1 MPAPTK
7 ACIICGEK
15 ASLRCSRCRRGPFCS
30 APCQRRDWPAHR
42 KLCVSESRKPEVE
55 AKAVRKPSPMADVAA
70 ALGPVEAC
78 IQRKGAAAPED
89 IQRSDR
95 CVLTLTPMVF
105 GRCGERECG
114 GEGDDYDRLLASP
127 RSLRSEADAFAK
139 ACGRFALLE
148 LLRDPAAAFATLAGR
163 DGECCVVEDCR
174 DLGDDVFFTLAPA
187 NAPLDRTRRAEVN
200 RAVQRGAGRLDDVT
214 AATAQRCGK
223 GDEWDRA
230 FRACGCDPSKVVIR
244 VDCADPAATF
254 EPE

>member
-42 KLCVSESRKPEVE
+42 ALCVQESRKPEVE
-55 AKAVRKPSPMADVAA
+55 ARAVRKPSPMADVAA

-78 IQRKGAAAPED
+78 IKRKGAAAPED

-148 LLRDPAAAFATLAGR
+148 LLLGGGTLFLFWPDSFSFGR
-163 DGECCVVEDCR
+163 SPGAWACSSYLRSAWSVDEPGS
-174 DLGDDVFFTLAPA
+174 LA
-187 NAPLDRTRRAEVN
+187 R
-200 RAVQRGAGRLDDVT
+200 
-214 AATAQRCGK
+214 
-223 GDEWDRA
+223 
-230 FRACGCDPSKVVIR
+230 
-244 VDCADPAATF
+244 
-254 EPE
+254 

>member
-1 MPAPTK
+1 M
-7 ACIICGEK
+7 
-15 ASLRCSRCRRGPFCS
+15 
-30 APCQRRDWPAHR
+30 
-42 KLCVSESRKPEVE
+42 
-55 AKAVRKPSPMADVAA
+55 
-70 ALGPVEAC
+70 
-78 IQRKGAAAPED
+78 
-89 IQRSDR
+89 
-95 CVLTLTPMVF
+95 LTLTPMVF
-105 GRCGERECG
+105 GRCDERECG

-163 DGECCVVEDCR
+163 DGECCRVEDCR